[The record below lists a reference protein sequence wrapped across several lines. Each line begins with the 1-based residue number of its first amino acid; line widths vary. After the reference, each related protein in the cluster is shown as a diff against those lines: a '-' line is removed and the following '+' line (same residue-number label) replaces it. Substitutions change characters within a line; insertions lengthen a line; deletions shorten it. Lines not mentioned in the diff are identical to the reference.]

1 MRCLNCNSETVDEQV
16 FCDRCLEA
24 MEGYPVAKGTPAIIP
39 VQPSPVAAPKK
50 QITQLLGTVEEQL
63 QAAKT
68 TTRRLRVTVAFL
80 TLFLLGA
87 AGLLVYFA
95 LTGGSPADW
104 IF

>member
-1 MRCLNCNSETVDEQV
+1 MRCLNCNSETADEQV

-24 MEGYPVAKGTPAIIP
+24 MEGYPVAKGTPVIIP
-39 VQPSPVAAPKK
+39 AQPSPVAAPKK

-68 TTRRLRVTVAFL
+68 TTRRLRAATFFL
-80 TLFLLGA
+80 TLFLLGT
-87 AGLLVYFA
+87 AGLLVYFTI
-95 LTGGSPADW
+95 TGTSPADW